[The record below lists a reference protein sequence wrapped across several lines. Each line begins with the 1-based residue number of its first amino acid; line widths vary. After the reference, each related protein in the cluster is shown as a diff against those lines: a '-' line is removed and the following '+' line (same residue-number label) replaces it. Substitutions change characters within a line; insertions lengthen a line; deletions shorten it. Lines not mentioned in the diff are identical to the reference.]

1 MFSVYG
7 DMQVL
12 FGFTGGGI
20 VAYPPFHIS
29 ESAPGVVFAPN
40 SIIIHMIHGIVE
52 LKHNN
57 DLVLMDVVSDYIA

>member
-1 MFSVYG
+1 MVTGSFWIYWR
-7 DMQVL
+7 
-12 FGFTGGGI
+12 GGGI

-52 LKHNN
+52 LEYNK
-57 DLVLMDVVSDYIA
+57 DLVSDYIAW

>member
-7 DMQVL
+7 DRFFL
-12 FGFTGGGI
+12 DLLGGGGLFE
-20 VAYPPFHIS
+20 YPPFLIS

-52 LKHNN
+52 LEFNK
-57 DLVLMDVVSDYIA
+57 DLVSDYIA